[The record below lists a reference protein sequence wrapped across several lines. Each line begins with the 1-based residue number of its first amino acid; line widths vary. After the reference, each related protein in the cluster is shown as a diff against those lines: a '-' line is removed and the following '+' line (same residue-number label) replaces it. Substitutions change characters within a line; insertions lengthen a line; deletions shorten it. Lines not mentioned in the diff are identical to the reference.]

1 MRHGSLTHAML
12 VNIGIGALLFL
23 VTTGIHAGGMLL
35 ALRRFEG
42 YEGRLSGYSNR
53 QKTHLIGRVI
63 LLMFMVAVVEVGVW
77 AGTYLLIGAIQE
89 AESAFYFS
97 TVTFT
102 TLGYGDIVLS
112 GQWRILSAFEAANGI
127 IMFGWST
134 AVIYAAVQ
142 RIYFKRSP
150 GKRQEV

>member
-1 MRHGSLTHAML
+1 
-12 VNIGIGALLFL
+12 
-23 VTTGIHAGGMLL
+23 
-35 ALRRFEG
+35 
-42 YEGRLSGYSNR
+42 
-53 QKTHLIGRVI
+53 
-63 LLMFMVAVVEVGVW
+63 MFMVAVVEVGAW

-102 TLGYGDIVLS
+102 TLGYGDIVLT
-112 GQWRILSAFEAANGI
+112 GQWRILSDFEAANGI

-134 AVIYAAVQ
+134 AVIFAAVQ